1 MPQSPFGLLADM
13 SRLAFEANF
22 VIGLRIMKL
31 ATGGDAAV
39 SEAHLMVM
47 EKIQTANTLVLE
59 NALALATGKSLH
71 SVGKSSIAK
80 YRKAVRANHRRLT
93 RTS

>member
-1 MPQSPFGLLADM
+1 MPQSPFGLFADM

-22 VIGLRIMKL
+22 VIGLRMMRF
-31 ATGGDAAV
+31 AQGGQSAV
-39 SEAHLMVM
+39 SEANLMVM
-47 EKIQTANTLVLE
+47 EKIETAHMLALE
-59 NALALATGKSLH
+59 NSLALAMGKSMH

-93 RTS
+93 SNA